1 MFYLNMKTM
10 RFVISG
16 FVFFA
21 CFAMAFAQEDALPV
35 LPQNAVEA
43 ENDFNMIL
51 RGIRNYDG
59 SVLSGEGECLYTFRQ
74 PGISDNYSTWKA
86 RLTFDPW
93 HTRMEFENGVSN
105 NKQTPNTTVL
115 STPSGTLEIVSPKT
129 DEPSYHFRRSL
140 QAENLPLKSRR
151 SLQAENLPLKSRR
164 SLQAENLPLKSR
176 RSLQAENLPLKSQ
189 TETGLDA
196 SRSWVDP
203 RRWLRIADGQDLPRY
218 LRERNFR
225 ILKSE
230 FFNGF
235 PCYVLEARQPNQ
247 SEDSFERI
255 WVSPELGLRYLQ
267 YENRFLSEVDST
279 DGQIKKGTPTLR
291 RVRLSYGLYGEDA
304 WFVTNGI
311 AETFRIDSGGAE
323 HLISRAIIETQNF
336 VVNHEVPY
344 EVFTVDIPDNATI
357 QVETEGKNFSKE
369 EFRQW
374 YGEIHYEGI
383 KLIKD

>member
-1 MFYLNMKTM
+1 MFLLNMKA
-10 RFVISG
+10 RCLVIHC

-21 CFAMAFAQEDALPV
+21 CFAMAFAQQESLPV

-43 ENDFNMIL
+43 ENDLNMIL
-51 RGIRNYDG
+51 LGIRNYDG
-59 SVLSGEGECLYTFRQ
+59 SVLSGEGECLYIFRQ
-74 PGISDNYSTWKA
+74 PGTPDNDSTWKA
-86 RLTFDPW
+86 RLTFDLW
-93 HTRMEFENGVSN
+93 HTHMEFEDGVSN
-105 NKQTPNTTVL
+105 NKQIPNTTIF

-129 DEPSYHFRRSL
+129 GEPNYYFRRSL
-140 QAENLPLKSRR
+140 QAENLLLKSR
-151 SLQAENLPLKSRR
+151 
-164 SLQAENLPLKSR
+164 
-176 RSLQAENLPLKSQ
+176 

-203 RRWLRIADGQDLPRY
+203 RRWLRIADGQDLPTY
-218 LRERNFR
+218 LKEHNFR

-247 SEDSFERI
+247 PEDSFERI

-267 YENRFLSEVDST
+267 YEKRFLSEADSA
-279 DGQIKKGTPTLR
+279 DGHIKKGTTILR

-311 AETFRIDSGGAE
+311 AETFWIDSDGTE
-323 HLISRAIIETQNF
+323 HFINRAIIETQNF
-336 VVNHEVPY
+336 VVNHGIPP
-344 EVFTVDIPDNATI
+344 EVFTVDIPNNATI
-357 QVETEGKNFSKE
+357 QVGTEGKKLSRE

-374 YGEIHYEGI
+374 YEEIHYKGV
-383 KLIKD
+383 KLIKTDN

>member
-1 MFYLNMKTM
+1 MFLLNMKASHLVIYC
-10 RFVISG
+10 FVC
-16 FVFFA
+16 FA
-21 CFAMAFAQEDALPV
+21 CFAMVFAQEESLPV
-35 LPQNAVEA
+35 VPQNAAEA

-51 RGIRNYDG
+51 LGMRNYDG
-59 SVLSGEGECLYTFRQ
+59 SVQSGEGECLYTFRQ
-74 PGISDNYSTWKA
+74 PETPDNDSTWKA
-86 RLTFDPW
+86 RLTFDSW
-93 HTRMEFENGVSN
+93 HTRIEFEDGVSK
-105 NKQTPNTTVL
+105 NKQIPNTTIL

-129 DEPSYHFRRSL
+129 GEPSYYF
-140 QAENLPLKSRR
+140 RR

-189 TETGLDA
+189 TETELDA

-203 RRWLRIADGQDLPRY
+203 RRWLRIADGQDLPTY
-218 LRERNFR
+218 LKEHNFR

-247 SEDSFERI
+247 PEDSFERI

-267 YENRFLSEVDST
+267 YENRTLSEADSA
-279 DGQIKKGTPTLR
+279 DGHIKKGTPTLR

-311 AETFRIDSGGAE
+311 AETFWIDSDGAE
-323 HLISRAIIETQNF
+323 HLINRAIIETQNF
-336 VVNHEVPY
+336 VVNHGISP
-344 EVFTVDIPDNATI
+344 EVFTVAIPNDATI
-357 QVETEGKNFSKE
+357 QVGTEGKKLSRE

-374 YGEIHYEGI
+374 YGKIHYKGV

>member
-1 MFYLNMKTM
+1 MFLSNMKM
-10 RFVISG
+10 IRFVISS

-21 CFAMAFAQEDALPV
+21 CFTTAFAQEETLPV
-35 LPQNAVEA
+35 LPQNAA
-43 ENDFNMIL
+43 DAKNDLNMIL
-51 RGIRNYDG
+51 LGIRNYDG

-74 PGISDNYSTWKA
+74 IGIPDNYSTWKA

-93 HTRMEFENGVSN
+93 HTRMEFEDGVSN
-105 NKQTPNTTVL
+105 NKQIPRVTL
-115 STPSGTLEIVSPKT
+115 ISSPSGTLEITYAKTGEQLYMFRDNSEVS
-129 DEPSYHFRRSL
+129 
-140 QAENLPLKSRR
+140 
-151 SLQAENLPLKSRR
+151 
-164 SLQAENLPLKSR
+164 
-176 RSLQAENLPLKSQ
+176 ENLPLKSQ
-189 TETGLDA
+189 AETESDT
-196 SRSWVDP
+196 SRDWVDP
-203 RRWLRIADGQDLPRY
+203 RRWFRIADGQDLSTY
-218 LRERNFR
+218 LKERNFR

-247 SEDSFERI
+247 PEDSFERI

-267 YENRFLSEVDST
+267 YENRTLSEADSA
-279 DGQIKKGTPTLR
+279 DGHIKKGTPTIR

-311 AETFRIDSGGAE
+311 DETFWIDSDGAE
-323 HLISRAIIETQNF
+323 HLISRATIETQNF

-357 QVETEGKNFSKE
+357 QVGTEDKKLSKE

-374 YGEIHYEGI
+374 YGEIHDKGV
-383 KLIKD
+383 KLIKTDD

>member
-1 MFYLNMKTM
+1 MFHLNMKTM

-21 CFAMAFAQEDALPV
+21 CFAMAFAQEDSLPV

-51 RGIRNYDG
+51 RGMQNYDG
-59 SVLSGEGECLYTFRQ
+59 TVLSGEGECLYTFRQ
-74 PGISDNYSTWKA
+74 PGIPDNYSTWKA

-93 HTRMEFENGVSN
+93 HTRMEFEDGVSN

-129 DEPSYHFRRSL
+129 DEPSYHF
-140 QAENLPLKSRR
+140 
-151 SLQAENLPLKSRR
+151 
-164 SLQAENLPLKSR
+164 
-176 RSLQAENLPLKSQ
+176 Q

-203 RRWLRIADGQDLPRY
+203 RRWLRIADGQDLPTY
-218 LRERNFR
+218 LKERNFR

-311 AETFRIDSGGAE
+311 AETFRIDPGGAE